1 MNKMPEINFRK
12 YKQKEYRESLEK
24 LLADKGLHDA
34 VRFFCDKIND
44 DVSSSGYIVHMS
56 VIEHMNDILHL
67 IELSESGE
75 INDKC

>member
-12 YKQKEYRESLEK
+12 YKQKEYKENLEK
-24 LLADKGLHDA
+24 LLADKGLQDA

-44 DVSSSGYIVHMS
+44 DVSSCGYIVHMS

-67 IELSESGE
+67 IELSEGGE
-75 INDKC
+75 INDKR